1 MSQLKKGALL
11 SYINLFVTNVTGIL
25 VTPFVI
31 KSLGDSEYGL
41 YTLIG
46 AFVGYLSVLDLGLNN
61 AIVRFVAL
69 YRAEKSKKSEE
80 NFLAISFLIYG
91 LIALLIMIGGVVFYL
106 NTESLFGDTLTP
118 TELEKAKIMLLILIA
133 NIAITVPGGAFTG
146 ICSGYEQ
153 FVFPRLL
160 TLIKHIVRTI
170 MIFVILYKGA
180 DALGIVILDSVM
192 NLFFIVGTAFYVFKV
207 LKVKIKLH
215 EYKFY
220 YVKEI
225 FQYSFWIFLFGLVY
239 QFQWRTGQVVL
250 GMNTDTVT
258 VAIYGV
264 GVMLGI
270 YYTTFGNVINGLL
283 LPKAVQSIQSGMNGE
298 QLTQQMIRVGRITL
312 ILLLYVLGAFFLT
325 GQDFI
330 YLWVG
335 DTYELSWLIA
345 LLIMTV
351 YVLPIS
357 QGFGHAVLEAKKLV
371 RFKTL
376 SFLVFCILGV
386 FAGALLSYRYG
397 ALGMVSGVVISL
409 FLLQNVMNFYYHK
422 AAELNIGQFFKQTYI
437 RIALPFLAVVAI
449 SYYIN
454 TFFEVSWLHFAVSNV
469 IYSILFFVAV
479 YGLYM
484 NKEERS
490 IVLKIKKR

>member
-25 VTPFVI
+25 VTPFAI

-61 AIVRFVAL
+61 AIIRFVAL
-69 YRAEKSKKSEE
+69 YRAENNKKAEE

-106 NTESLFGDTLTP
+106 NTENLFGDTLTT

-153 FVFPRLL
+153 FVFPRFL
-160 TLIKHIVRTI
+160 TLIKLVVRTI
-170 MIFVILYKGA
+170 MIIVILYKGA
-180 DALGIVILDSVM
+180 DALGIVILDSIM
-192 NLFFIVGTAFYVFKV
+192 NLLFIASTAIYVFKV
-207 LKVKIKLH
+207 LKVKINLH

-250 GMNTDTVT
+250 GTNIDTVT

-270 YYTTFGNVINGLL
+270 YFTNFGNVINFLL
-283 LPKAVQSIQSGMNGE
+283 LPKVVQSIQLGMNGE

-312 ILLLYVLGAFFLT
+312 ILLLYVFGAFLLT

-335 DTYELSWLIA
+335 ETYELSWLIA
-345 LLIMTV
+345 VLIMAV
-351 YVLPIS
+351 SILPVS
-357 QGFGHAVLEAKKLV
+357 QGFGNAVLEAKNLV

-376 SFLVFCILGV
+376 SFLVFCILGIV
-386 FAGALLSYRYG
+386 GGVLLSYRYG
-397 ALGMVSGVVISL
+397 ALGMVSGVVIGL
-409 FLLQNVMNFYYHK
+409 FLLQNVMNFYYHI
-422 AAELNIGQFFKQTYI
+422 AAELNIWQFFEQTYI
-437 RIALPFLAVVAI
+437 RIALPFVAVLAI
-449 SYYIN
+449 SYFIN
-454 TFFEVSWLHFAVSNV
+454 TFLEVSWLYFVVSNA
-469 IYSILFFVAV
+469 IYTVLFFIAV

-484 NKEERS
+484 NQEEKHMF
-490 IVLKIKKR
+490 LKIK